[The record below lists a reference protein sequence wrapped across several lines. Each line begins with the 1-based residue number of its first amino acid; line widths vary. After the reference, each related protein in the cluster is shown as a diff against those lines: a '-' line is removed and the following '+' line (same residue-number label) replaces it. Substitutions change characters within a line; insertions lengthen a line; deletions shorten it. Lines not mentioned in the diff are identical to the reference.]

1 MEDLWQEDVYEG
13 LPASSAVAMTVMERS
28 GIRRLIDSLVEY
40 DRGQRK
46 LSPGMAVKA
55 MIAPIFDMRKKM
67 PLSGIRH
74 FHRAT
79 PTDLFFGKNV
89 SVEGLNDSALGR
101 SLDDLFDAGLED
113 MFWKCSSMIKRK
125 FGFDS
130 KIKHMD
136 ATNYSVW
143 SVPPEYYTD
152 GALPAFGG
160 NAKNG
165 RNDLLQYSA
174 ATVTDGD
181 RILEYCKAYSG
192 NTADGV
198 MNAETIEFLKER
210 IDAHEN
216 VLIADC
222 KLVSGPL
229 INELNN
235 IGMGFISKLPSS
247 FSGKIRDRI
256 IASAMSGIMDTS
268 SVNGYETYE
277 TECETEECGKL
288 RVIAY
293 RSPKGTK
300 KAMEYL
306 ERQGLREAEKRFKP
320 FLKKEFA
327 CEADAKAMFDD
338 VMKEHVNSAYI
349 VTGRTVRIDEIIRRK
364 TRGRPPKG
372 SAEPETKEKWKVET
386 SMIFDKNRAVGLAN
400 VHGMSVIVTNLRFV
414 TEDAENIRHGATSDT
429 VLRLYLDQHKVEK
442 TYRLMKSGMGVDSV
456 YVHTPSRANALL
468 FVVAIAT
475 LVSSIMDALIKRS
488 GNGRQKTVKQVCTEI
503 QSASFIYHRNE
514 ERMSVMGPKGSA
526 AEVSSFVRIL
536 ELAPSDMFS
545 LLE

>member
-181 RILEYCKAYSG
+181 RILNIVRHIPAILR
-192 NTADGV
+192 TA
-198 MNAETIEFLKER
+198 
-210 IDAHEN
+210 
-216 VLIADC
+216 
-222 KLVSGPL
+222 
-229 INELNN
+229 
-235 IGMGFISKLPSS
+235 
-247 FSGKIRDRI
+247 
-256 IASAMSGIMDTS
+256 
-268 SVNGYETYE
+268 
-277 TECETEECGKL
+277 
-288 RVIAY
+288 
-293 RSPKGTK
+293 
-300 KAMEYL
+300 
-306 ERQGLREAEKRFKP
+306 
-320 FLKKEFA
+320 
-327 CEADAKAMFDD
+327 
-338 VMKEHVNSAYI
+338 
-349 VTGRTVRIDEIIRRK
+349 
-364 TRGRPPKG
+364 
-372 SAEPETKEKWKVET
+372 
-386 SMIFDKNRAVGLAN
+386 
-400 VHGMSVIVTNLRFV
+400 
-414 TEDAENIRHGATSDT
+414 
-429 VLRLYLDQHKVEK
+429 
-442 TYRLMKSGMGVDSV
+442 
-456 YVHTPSRANALL
+456 
-468 FVVAIAT
+468 
-475 LVSSIMDALIKRS
+475 
-488 GNGRQKTVKQVCTEI
+488 
-503 QSASFIYHRNE
+503 
-514 ERMSVMGPKGSA
+514 
-526 AEVSSFVRIL
+526 
-536 ELAPSDMFS
+536 
-545 LLE
+545 